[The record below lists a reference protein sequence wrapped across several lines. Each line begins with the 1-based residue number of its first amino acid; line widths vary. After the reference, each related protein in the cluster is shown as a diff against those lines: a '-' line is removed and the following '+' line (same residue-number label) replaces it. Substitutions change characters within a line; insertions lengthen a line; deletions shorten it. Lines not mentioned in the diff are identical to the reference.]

1 MICTL
6 PQTKISLVYMRD
18 EIIKELYML
27 DNVKSWLKEIAEV
40 GLLIIAVAVVLEL
53 IFGSAV
59 PFIGIGILDNI
70 TALTAQLGSEGL
82 VGIIT
87 IGLVVWLYM
96 RR

>member
-1 MICTL
+1 
-6 PQTKISLVYMRD
+6 
-18 EIIKELYML
+18 ML
-27 DNVKSWLKEIAEV
+27 DNVKGWLKEIAEV